1 MGRPSGNGRYSP
13 PASDADILQWE
24 PLIRKIGIRKGV
36 SIAEIEDFSAQ
47 VMLEWIEGEYL
58 SKFDSNKGAF
68 TTFLWAFASTRAM
81 RDRDKGIR
89 QDKYLA
95 WGEISEEY
103 DEDDESKV
111 LPADPTD
118 RFKES
123 EEQQRLAQILEQ
135 LVDEPVIEVIYHV
148 EHTTDEQGKEI
159 KVKYRVERS
168 LYTLAR
174 FLLLGL
180 SQREIASVYSR
191 SVGTVAAMVKELR
204 RHPAMVRAVLG
215 VHPIPNLIDR

>member
-1 MGRPSGNGRYSP
+1 MGRPTGNGRYPP

-36 SIAEIEDFSAQ
+36 STAEIEDFSAQ

-89 QDKYLA
+89 QDRQLV
-95 WGEISEEY
+95 WGDINEEY
-103 DEDDESKV
+103 DEDEEGKV
-111 LPADPTD
+111 LPPDPVD
-118 RFKES
+118 RYKES
-123 EEQQRLAQILEQ
+123 EEQAHLTEILEK

-148 EHTTDEQGKEI
+148 EQTTDETGKEI

-180 SQREIASVYSR
+180 SQREIAAVYSR
-191 SVGTVAAMVKELR
+191 SVGTVASMVKELR
-204 RHPAMVRAVLG
+204 QHPAMVRAVLG
-215 VHPIPNLIDR
+215 VHPVPNLIDR